1 MSAPASLVTR
11 VASALGLTPGACT
24 SVSGGSINAT
34 FRLETS
40 VGPVFVKHHSAPPR
54 TASGIGFFAAEAD
67 GIARL
72 AVAVTVPRVL
82 AVMEDALV
90 LEWIPP
96 GPRARA
102 SEEVAGR
109 ALARLHA
116 QHGERFGLDADNFMG
131 ALPQD
136 NRAPS
141 RPDFVTFFR
150 ERRLEPLAHHLPSRL
165 RQRLERLPLDALLTE
180 PPAPSLVHGDLWSG
194 NLYHG
199 ARGPVFIDPAV
210 AYGHPEQDLA
220 MTRLFGGFS
229 EHFYAAYREASGQVF
244 DRALEE
250 RLELLNL
257 YPLLVHVALF
267 GGHYVHEVEA
277 ILARHSG

>member
-1 MSAPASLVTR
+1 MSAPPSLTTR

-40 VGPVFVKHHSAPPR
+40 AGPVFVKHHPAAPR
-54 TASGIGFFAAEAD
+54 TASGIGFFAAEAR
-67 GIARL
+67 GLSRL
-72 AVAVTVPRVL
+72 SVAVAVPRVL
-82 AVMEDALV
+82 AVLEDALV
-90 LEWIPP
+90 LEWIAP
-96 GPRARA
+96 GARTRA
-102 SEEVAGR
+102 SEREAGR
-109 ALARLHA
+109 ALAHLHA
-116 QHGERFGLDADNFMG
+116 HRGQRFGLDEDNFMG

-141 RPDFVTFFR
+141 RPDFASFFR
-150 ERRLEPLAHHLPSRL
+150 ERRLDPLAHHLPSRL

-180 PPAPSLVHGDLWSG
+180 PPGPSLVHGDLWSG

-199 ARGPVFIDPAV
+199 AKGPVFIDPAV

-229 EHFYAAYREASGQVF
+229 EDFYAAYREAAGQVF
-244 DRALEE
+244 DPALEE

-267 GGHYVHEVEA
+267 GGHYVGEVEA
-277 ILARHSG
+277 ILARHAG